1 MLQAQLIIPVL
12 FVFFG
17 SILGIIG
24 EKVIYKRL
32 KIFVTKRQIPGS
44 DIIIQSLHRMTFL
57 WFLLAGFYGAI
68 LTYSQFTPDINS
80 LLQRILTIVFLY
92 SVTVVF
98 ARLSAGFVT
107 LYIRRS
113 QLVSASLF
121 ANIAK
126 TAVLVLGTLI
136 LLQTVGVQ
144 ITPIITTLGIGG
156 LAVGLALKDTLENF
170 FSGFYL
176 IFSKQIRTGDYLKL
190 DGGHEGYVTDIT
202 WRNTTIQELTN
213 NIIIVPNS
221 KLATA
226 IFTNCHL
233 PAKEISLTVNVGVD
247 YDSDLDYVEHV
258 TVEVAKEV
266 MQQVAPE
273 LIENEPFIRY
283 QRFGDSSIDFTVYI
297 RVNEFFDQR
306 IARHMFIK
314 KLHKRY
320 QQEGITI
327 PFPIYQIQQK
337 KAETF

>member
-1 MLQAQLIIPVL
+1 MLQMQLIIPIL
-12 FVFFG
+12 FVF
-17 SILGIIG
+17 LGLIAGLIG
-24 EKVIYKRL
+24 ENVIYKRL
-32 KIFVTKRQIPGS
+32 KNFVAKRQIPGS
-44 DIIIQSLHRMTFL
+44 EIIIHSLHRMTLL
-57 WFLLAGFYGAI
+57 WFVLAGCYGAI
-68 LTYSQFTPDINS
+68 LAYPYFTPDVNGA
-80 LLQRILTIVFLY
+80 LQKIITIAFLY

-98 ARLSAGFVT
+98 ARLSSGFVT
-107 LYIRRS
+107 IYIRRS

-126 TAVLVLGTLI
+126 TAVLILGTLI

-144 ITPIITTLGIGG
+144 ITPIITTLGISG

-213 NIIIVPNS
+213 NVIIVPNS
-221 KLATA
+221 KLASA

-233 PAKEISLTVNVGVD
+233 PVKEISLTVNVGVD
-247 YDSDLDYVEHV
+247 YESDLDYVEDV
-258 TVEVAKEV
+258 TIDVAKEV
-266 MQQVAPE
+266 MQEVAPE
-273 LIENEPFIRY
+273 LINSEPFIRY
-283 QRFGDSSIDFTVYI
+283 QKFADFSINFTVYI

-306 IARHMFIK
+306 IARHIFIK

-320 QQEGITI
+320 QKEGIKI
-327 PFPIYQIQQK
+327 PYPTQELYLQK
-337 KAETF
+337 D

>member
-1 MLQAQLIIPVL
+1 MLQTQLIVPIL
-12 FVFFG
+12 FVFLG
-17 SILGIIG
+17 LMAGIIG
-24 EKVIYKRL
+24 ENVIYKRL
-32 KIFVTKRQIPGS
+32 KNFVAKRQIPGS
-44 DIIIQSLHRMTFL
+44 EIIIQSLHRMTFL
-57 WFLLAGFYGAI
+57 WFVLAGCYGAI
-68 LTYSQFTPDINS
+68 LAYPEFTADINS
-80 LLQRILTIVFLY
+80 ALQKILTIIFLY

-98 ARLSAGFVT
+98 ARLTAGFVN
-107 LYIRRS
+107 IFVRRS
-113 QLVSASLF
+113 QLISASLF

-144 ITPIITTLGIGG
+144 ITPIVTTLGISG

-213 NIIIVPNS
+213 NVIIVPNS
-221 KLATA
+221 KLASA

-247 YDSDLDYVEHV
+247 YKSDLDDVESI
-258 TVEVAKEV
+258 TIEVAKEV

-273 LIENEPFIRY
+273 LINNEPFIRY
-283 QRFGDSSIDFTVYI
+283 QKFGDFSIDFTVYI

-306 IARHMFIK
+306 IARHLFIK

-320 QQEGITI
+320 QKEGIKI
-327 PFPIYQIQQK
+327 PFPAYELHHQK
-337 KAETF
+337 D